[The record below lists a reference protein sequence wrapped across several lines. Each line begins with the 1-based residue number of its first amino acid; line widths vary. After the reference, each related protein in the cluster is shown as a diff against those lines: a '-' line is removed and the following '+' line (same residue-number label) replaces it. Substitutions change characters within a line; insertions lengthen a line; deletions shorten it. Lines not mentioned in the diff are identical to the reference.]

1 MSGASAVASARR
13 RRADPTPQTI
23 TQPGTQAATSQ
34 QAKSVED
41 SIPKQASTPLQIL
54 QVHDKKIKEL
64 EENLE
69 ATVVEISKK
78 VFAENFKHFNL
89 DKAVVQKKDSVD
101 FDSKPLLEKIENLS
115 SEFNELKLLVI
126 KSAQTSNESNIE
138 MLKIKDKVLGVEQYV
153 LELEN
158 KLKETEEDGENIF
171 NMGGDGSAEMLLRS
185 MLQSSIIGSNSN
197 DDGRL
202 NIHETDEDSNDF
214 GDDVS
219 EIKLTE
225 TELNKLKDEVICDLQ
240 EENINTDEIDNSKK
254 IDVSENEEEVEREE

>member
-1 MSGASAVASARR
+1 
-13 RRADPTPQTI
+13 
-23 TQPGTQAATSQ
+23 
-34 QAKSVED
+34 
-41 SIPKQASTPLQIL
+41 
-54 QVHDKKIKEL
+54 
-64 EENLE
+64 
-69 ATVVEISKK
+69 
-78 VFAENFKHFNL
+78 
-89 DKAVVQKKDSVD
+89 
-101 FDSKPLLEKIENLS
+101 
-115 SEFNELKLLVI
+115 
-126 KSAQTSNESNIE
+126 